1 MAAPA
6 RVRTLSAA
14 AAAIALAAAALWVPA
29 MPPEPPASQP
39 PAAAAERAE
48 DDLPSLGLPWGKVR
62 GWERVND
69 GWTLTWQPAHGMWLV
84 RAWVPDGPGEVRW
97 RIEAASWLPGVRL
110 SRRAASALAGRDDGV
125 AQGREHLGRRDWLLT
140 GTRVLGALPAGGDLP
155 ANPRRGNPAAGAVL
169 AGLLLAGA
177 AVRHLVPGVP
187 SRVWRQAVGWSA
199 LALVPLL
206 PQLSALAQPAFQA
219 GVRPW
224 VGELAFGAAATL
236 LLGALAFAAQ
246 RFPAVAG
253 RPAAG
258 WLAIGLAA
266 GVVAGRVQPAPW
278 LLGVAGLPLR
288 LPALAALAVLLGWL
302 MGLAGDGLR
311 ELARPAGRVRPAVL
325 AMLGVAAVA
334 FAGPWL
340 GVALAVVAAAAVE
353 RGSGTGV
360 AVAGVWG
367 WVFGSVWALAEWEPA
382 LRDALVLLL
391 IGVGTVAAIGLARR
405 TAGISSPNAGT
416 A

>member
-14 AAAIALAAAALWVPA
+14 AAAAALAAASLWVPA
-29 MPPEPPASQP
+29 VPPEQPASQP

-48 DDLPSLGLPWGKVR
+48 DELPSLGLPWGKVR
-62 GWERVND
+62 AWERVND

-84 RAWVPDGPGEVRW
+84 RAWVPDGPGEPRW

-110 SRRAASALAGRDDGV
+110 SRRAASAMTGHDEA
-125 AQGREHLGRRDWLLT
+125 AAHGREYLGRRDWQLADARL
-140 GTRVLGALPAGGDLP
+140 LGALPAGGDLP
-155 ANPRRGNPAAGAVL
+155 ANSRRRYAGAGAVL

-177 AVRHLVPGVP
+177 AARHLVPGVP
-187 SRVWRQAVGWSA
+187 GRIWRQAVGWSA
-199 LALVPLL
+199 VALLPLL
-206 PQLSALAQPAFQA
+206 PQLSELAPPAFQA

-236 LLGALAFAAQ
+236 LLGALAFGAQ

-253 RPAAG
+253 RPVAG
-258 WLAIGLAA
+258 WLAVGLAI
-266 GVVAGRVQPAPW
+266 GVLAGRLQPAPW

-311 ELARPAGRVRPAVL
+311 ELARPAGRLRPLVL
-325 AMLGVAAVA
+325 AGLGVAAVA
-334 FAGPWL
+334 LAGPWL
-340 GVALAVVAAAAVE
+340 GPALTVVAAAAVE
-353 RGSGTGV
+353 RGSGTAV

-382 LRDALVLLL
+382 LRDALLLLL
-391 IGVGTVAAIGLARR
+391 IAVGTVAAVGLARR
-405 TAGISSPNAGT
+405 AAGIASPT
-416 A
+416 AANR